1 MNLKDIFFVIVLYKS
16 SLEDSKTINSLE
28 SIIGDGFNLY
38 VYDNSPERQYE
49 NDNFEFK
56 NFKIKYYHDGTNPG
70 LSTAY
75 NCALEE
81 CGKSNKKWVLL
92 LDQDTTFTKEYI
104 EEIESLDFD
113 EIPTTVVAIV
123 PRVVSLLDQRIIA
136 PVKMFLGGICR
147 PVEIVGGV
155 VNTPISGIN
164 SGTLLS
170 VLYMNSINGFSNRY
184 SLDMLDHWYFREI
197 KRNDKEIY
205 LLNSNIKQELSI
217 YGNFEE
223 NLSVSRYYQLLNAEN
238 HFLKEDGIISF
249 ILFKA
254 RLVYRFFKQLSYKNN
269 KYSRITL
276 STIFHFSQIK

>member
-184 SLDMLDHWYFREI
+184 SLDMLDHWYFR
-197 KRNDKEIY
+197 KLFNDRKSVYIMDSRIY
-205 LLNSNIKQELSI
+205 QELSVF
-217 YGNFEE
+217 GNFEE
-223 NLSVSRYYQLLNAEN
+223 NISFSRYKQMLNAEV
-238 HFLKEDGIISF
+238 FFIKEEGLLS
-249 ILFKA
+249 LFVFKL
-254 RLVYRFFKQLSYKNN
+254 RLIVRALKQLKYKDSNYLKFTLRHIL
-269 KYSRITL
+269 KYD
-276 STIFHFSQIK
+276 